1 MIEVKVG
8 TLTTLEI
15 LALTLHY
22 DALGYMGFA
31 IAPNAKVQT
40 AGTSA
45 KQTNT
50 HSATYNTSSYYTDS
64 MIIKHVELCALYVY
78 KKKTTRKEMRCSE
91 R

>member
-8 TLTTLEI
+8 TLRTLEI

-31 IAPNAKVQT
+31 IAPYGKVQT

-45 KQTNT
+45 KQTNQ
-50 HSATYNTSSYYTDS
+50 HSLS
-64 MIIKHVELCALYVY
+64 HQEH
-78 KKKTTRKEMRCSE
+78 
-91 R
+91 